1 MRVKNRFRNISV
13 TAPRSQTTII
23 LVWIAVCAAILLV
36 STVFVRQLRA
46 KEQYFISLWSY
57 AMSRLGNFDEDDP
70 LIEMIINERNTIP
83 FVITDERL
91 NPEHYHLVPS
101 KIIDNPKLLRKYID
115 YLTGVNPPISINM
128 WDGSRHYVFY
138 DQSQVL
144 KNLTYF
150 PLIQVLIFAT
160 LMVLGMSVFRTTK
173 INEQNNVWV
182 GLAKETAHQ
191 LGTPTSSL
199 LGWLEYLRSQPIDQS
214 AVEEINK
221 DLTHLTKIVD
231 RFSKIGS
238 QTELSPAS
246 VNEAVG
252 ESVIYFRSRIPK
264 NVTLSY
270 NGLAMAPV
278 RAMLNSA
285 LFEWVVENLLKN
297 ALDALQGRGAIDV
310 NISFDNEKVY
320 IDVRDNGKGIAK
332 SNIKKIFEPGF
343 TTKTRGWGLGLSLSR
358 RVIEDYHNGK
368 IMVLDSELG
377 KGTTIRIIL
386 KRIFE

>member
-1 MRVKNRFRNISV
+1 M
-13 TAPRSQTTII
+13 
-23 LVWIAVCAAILLV
+23 
-36 STVFVRQLRA
+36 
-46 KEQYFISLWSY
+46 
-57 AMSRLGNFDEDDP
+57 
-70 LIEMIINERNTIP
+70 
-83 FVITDERL
+83 
-91 NPEHYHLVPS
+91 
-101 KIIDNPKLLRKYID
+101 
-115 YLTGVNPPISINM
+115 
-128 WDGSRHYVFY
+128 
-138 DQSQVL
+138 
-144 KNLTYF
+144 
-150 PLIQVLIFAT
+150 
-160 LMVLGMSVFRTTK
+160 
-173 INEQNNVWV
+173 
-182 GLAKETAHQ
+182 
-191 LGTPTSSL
+191 
-199 LGWLEYLRSQPIDQS
+199 
-214 AVEEINK
+214 
-221 DLTHLTKIVD
+221 
-231 RFSKIGS
+231 
-238 QTELSPAS
+238 
-246 VNEAVG
+246 G